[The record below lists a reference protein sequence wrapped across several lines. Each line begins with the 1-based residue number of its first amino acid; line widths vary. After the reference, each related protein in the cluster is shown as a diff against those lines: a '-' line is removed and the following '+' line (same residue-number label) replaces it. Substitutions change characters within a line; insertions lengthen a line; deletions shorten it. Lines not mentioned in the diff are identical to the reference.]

1 MLPVVPDIMRDR
13 SDELTTLL
21 DLLPTSLRT
30 AGTGAG
36 TIGRAAILAASRKPL
51 QLIRTLFGLGMSL
64 PTLEM

>member
-30 AGTGAG
+30 AGTGAA
-36 TIGRAAILAASRKPL
+36 IGRAAILAAS
-51 QLIRTLFGLGMSL
+51 GSL
-64 PTLEM
+64 LN

>member
-1 MLPVVPDIMRDR
+1 MLPVVPEIMRDR

-36 TIGRAAILAASRKPL
+36 TIGRAAILEVAASSIDQSPVWSWNIATNYRCK
-51 QLIRTLFGLGMSL
+51 
-64 PTLEM
+64 